1 MDTAGWESL
10 LCAIGAGFFM
20 GLYPLFIK
28 TKPVLAAN
36 VHPVVFQL
44 YVGLQLHDIVHD
56 SPSITCSHM
65 HAAVSIALLS
75 HALADVRPCV
85 CYKSSIAFIAYVRT
99 DLRAICFDHTT
110 HVMCV

>member
-44 YVGLQLHDIVHD
+44 YVGL
-56 SPSITCSHM
+56 
-65 HAAVSIALLS
+65 
-75 HALADVRPCV
+75 
-85 CYKSSIAFIAYVRT
+85 
-99 DLRAICFDHTT
+99 
-110 HVMCV
+110 